1 MTNDFSEDNI
11 PQSNWMTFVNVG
23 DIVKGTL
30 VEKYIKEG
38 TDWFPNQTVYVLT
51 KASTGSSTIVDGKV
65 TSPELDEVGDINVGI
80 SKDFINNRMK
90 NAVQGSKIAFAF
102 VKEIEPSKKGYAKA
116 KSITPFISGIDQ
128 EYLDSIQASAKD
140 AEDIFNDSNFE

>member
-38 TDWFPNQTVYVLT
+38 TD
-51 KASTGSSTIVDGKV
+51 
-65 TSPELDEVGDINVGI
+65 
-80 SKDFINNRMK
+80 
-90 NAVQGSKIAFAF
+90 
-102 VKEIEPSKKGYAKA
+102 
-116 KSITPFISGIDQ
+116 
-128 EYLDSIQASAKD
+128 
-140 AEDIFNDSNFE
+140 